1 MHRAMQWAAT
11 LGAVAGF
18 LVLAPAALAAP
29 NGGADPSAGNPFGCR
44 ASGLR
49 VDLGGATPVEP
60 EVANANTYPCHDV
73 SQGVGSVSVPNGS
86 TNVTGGPVGA
96 FTYVAGSAN
105 GAFSYGAA
113 AVASVQGI
121 VLPTSDGLVSIVG
134 PVEAAA
140 GYECV
145 DGQVSGYGQSTLDVI
160 YVNGKKTFLPAPGAE
175 QKIPL
180 GSNGAYI
187 DVNEKL
193 TTPNSITE
201 RVLDVHLSN
210 GTDIVVGEAL
220 VTQTGAHPCA
230 GVSGTPPVLEICPPG
245 STLDVPIQE
254 CVIYLNGGKTII
266 YVSRPFQGP
275 TGGTVMALSVARKRY
290 HSPCLS
296 GPGPKY
302 ALIATKRGGRVQG
315 TPRSDRILALGAYE
329 RVAGLGGNDCIDG
342 KGGHQKLF
350 DGNGNDRVYASAGFN
365 RIAVGNGND
374 YLNGRNGSDWIT
386 AGNGRDTI
394 YGGRGNS
401 RIDIGIG
408 RDQVYGG
415 PGRNR
420 IWAAGDYARVRCGSG
435 RHNTAFVRP
444 KARAFAAAHGCQK
457 VHLLR

>member
-1 MHRAMQWAAT
+1 MQWAAT

-18 LVLAPAALAAP
+18 LILAPVASASPSGA
-29 NGGADPSAGNPFGCR
+29 ADPSAGNPFGCR

-60 EVANANTYPCHDV
+60 EVANAGTYPCHDA

-96 FTYVAGSAN
+96 FTYVAGSPN

-113 AVASVQGI
+113 AVASVQGVTI
-121 VLPTSDGLVSIVG
+121 PTSNGIITVVG
-134 PVEAAA
+134 PVQADA

-145 DGQVSGYGQSTLDVI
+145 NGQVSGYGQSTLTVLS
-160 YVNGKKTFLPAPGAE
+160 VNGQKKFLPSPGAE
-175 QKIPL
+175 QRIPL
-180 GSNGAYI
+180 GSGAYI
-187 DVNEKL
+187 VVNEKL
-193 TTPNSITE
+193 TTPTSITE
-201 RVLDVHLSN
+201 RVLDIHLAT
-210 GTDIVVGEAL
+210 GTDIVLGEAL
-220 VTQTGAHPCA
+220 VTQNRANPCA
-230 GVSGTPPVLEICPPG
+230 GVTGNPPVLEICPPG

-254 CVIYLNGGKTII
+254 CVIFLNGGKTII
-266 YVSRPFQGP
+266 YVSRPFKGP
-275 TGGTVMALSVARKRY
+275 SGGRVEAVSVARKHH
-290 HSPCLS
+290 HSPCLY

-315 TPRSDRILALGAYE
+315 TPYSDRILALGAYE

-365 RIAVGNGND
+365 RIGVGNGND
-374 YLNGRNGSDWIT
+374 YVNGRNGRDWIT

-394 YGGRGNS
+394 HGGRGSS
-401 RIDIGIG
+401 RIDVGIG
-408 RDQVYGG
+408 RDRIYGG

-420 IWAAGDYARVRCGSG
+420 IWAAGDYARVHCGSG
-435 RHNTAFVRP
+435 RNNTAFVRP
-444 KARAFAAAHGCQK
+444 KASRFARTHGCQR